1 MSNKKIL
8 ITGASSGIGEGV
20 AIECSR
26 NNYATILVARNEERL
41 KHVSDKCVVNAE
53 SVILAGDLNNVDFI
67 ENIAQDC
74 SLLDGVVLNAGV
86 INYRPITMISSK
98 NINDIMGI
106 NFNSNVIL
114 IQNLLKYKKINE
126 GASIV
131 LMGSISSHFGLPG
144 TALYASSKA
153 AITTYA
159 KVMASELASRK
170 IRVNVISAGL
180 IKTKMFENF
189 LHYNSSDEQIAKQYP
204 LGIGSI
210 EDVTNLVLFCLSEK
224 STWITGADIVIDGG
238 FSISKG

>member
-1 MSNKKIL
+1 MLAKSIL
-8 ITGASSGIGEGV
+8 ITGASSGIGEGI
-20 AIECSR
+20 ALECSR
-26 NNYATILVARNEERL
+26 NDYKTVLVARNEDRL
-41 KHVSDKCVVNAE
+41 KQVWQNCNDFAE
-53 SVILAGDLNNVDFI
+53 SVIFSGDLNNDNFI
-67 ENIAQDC
+67 EHIAQGC
-74 SLLDGVVLNAGV
+74 SMLDGVVLNAGALH
-86 INYRPITMISSK
+86 YRPITMINSK
-98 NINDIMGI
+98 NISDIMEI

-114 IQNLLKYKKINE
+114 IQNLLKYKKIKE

-131 LMGSISSHFGLPG
+131 IMGSISSHFGLPG

-180 IKTKMFENF
+180 VKTKMFDNYLKYNTAEN
-189 LHYNSSDEQIAKQYP
+189 HISNQYP

-210 EDVTNLVLFCLSEK
+210 EDIANLVLFCLSEK
-224 STWITGADIVIDGG
+224 SSWITGSDIVIDGG

>member
-1 MSNKKIL
+1 MI
-8 ITGASSGIGEGV
+8 
-20 AIECSR
+20 
-26 NNYATILVARNEERL
+26 NN
-41 KHVSDKCVVNAE
+41 
-53 SVILAGDLNNVDFI
+53 
-67 ENIAQDC
+67 
-74 SLLDGVVLNAGV
+74 
-86 INYRPITMISSK
+86 K
-98 NINDIMGI
+98 NIDEIMGI

-131 LMGSISSHFGLPG
+131 IMGSIMSHFGQPG
-144 TALYASSKA
+144 TALYSSSKA

-189 LHYNSSDEQIAKQYP
+189 LQYNSSEEQIVKQYP
-204 LGIGSI
+204 LGIGSVK
-210 EDVTNLVLFCLSEK
+210 DVANLVLFCLSEK
-224 STWITGADIVIDGG
+224 SSWITGADIVIDGG